1 MEMMKIKKDWLYN
14 QDNAGIKM
22 EYVLIICGII
32 VLLAKVFMDSRAVK
46 ILASAYNGAFL
57 MIMFMVFLYPL
68 TILIGMLPQISTVKP
83 YMNIGSLPISKK
95 KLFMMSLKSTGLKML
110 GLLGIA
116 FIINIFVY
124 YGGSIEE
131 TFNYQVSK
139 AFETLLL
146 SIIIFFQ
153 IFIISILY
161 FVKGVSGKKATFII
175 LGIDIIVLTILFMIR
190 LNTGLVNFSL
200 MVGVPFFI
208 GSFIGFL
215 KYWDDIER
223 ICN

>member
-1 MEMMKIKKDWLYN
+1 
-14 QDNAGIKM
+14 
-22 EYVLIICGII
+22 
-32 VLLAKVFMDSRAVK
+32 
-46 ILASAYNGAFL
+46 
-57 MIMFMVFLYPL
+57 
-68 TILIGMLPQISTVKP
+68 
-83 YMNIGSLPISKK
+83 
-95 KLFMMSLKSTGLKML
+95 MMSLKSSGLKML

-161 FVKGVSGKKATFII
+161 FVKGVSGKKAIFII
-175 LGIDIIVLTILFMIR
+175 LGIDIIVLGT
-190 LNTGLVNFSL
+190 S
-200 MVGVPFFI
+200 
-208 GSFIGFL
+208 
-215 KYWDDIER
+215 K
-223 ICN
+223 

>member
-83 YMNIGSLPISKK
+83 YM
-95 KLFMMSLKSTGLKML
+95 
-110 GLLGIA
+110 
-116 FIINIFVY
+116 
-124 YGGSIEE
+124 
-131 TFNYQVSK
+131 
-139 AFETLLL
+139 
-146 SIIIFFQ
+146 
-153 IFIISILY
+153 
-161 FVKGVSGKKATFII
+161 KGVFQLVKK
-175 LGIDIIVLTILFMIR
+175 
-190 LNTGLVNFSL
+190 
-200 MVGVPFFI
+200 
-208 GSFIGFL
+208 SFL
-215 KYWDDIER
+215 
-223 ICN
+223 